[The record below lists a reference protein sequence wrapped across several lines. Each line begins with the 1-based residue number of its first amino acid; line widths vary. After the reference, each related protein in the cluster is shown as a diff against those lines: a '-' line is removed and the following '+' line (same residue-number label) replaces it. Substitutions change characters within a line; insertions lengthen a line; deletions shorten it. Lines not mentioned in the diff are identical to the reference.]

1 MSSVNPIKLELLAPA
16 KDLPTAVAAIN
27 CGADAVY
34 IGAMRFGARQMA
46 SNDIDEIAR
55 LVDYAHKFNVKIY
68 VTVNTIIYEDELHDV
83 EALVT
88 NLYRIGVDA
97 LIVQDMALLRMNLP
111 PIALHSS
118 TQCDLRTAEKAQFLQ
133 DVGFS
138 QLVLAR
144 ELTISEIKAIRAVTN
159 VPLEVFIHGALCV
172 SYSGRCQL
180 SHVAKDRSANR
191 GACAQMCRLR
201 YDLTDESGRVIERGL
216 HLLSLKDLNQTENI
230 ATLVEAGA
238 TSFKIEGRLKDANY
252 VKNVVSHYN
261 RVLNE
266 LVERSGGKYVRA
278 SVGECVVPFDCD
290 VKKSF
295 NRGFTQYFL
304 KERRPNATMAS
315 LFTPKTQGEFIGKV
329 KSSKGKTII
338 VETQVQL
345 HNGDGLSYF
354 DERGEYCGFRVN
366 VAERNKV
373 ICNSELKIKPGT
385 KLYRT
390 YDKAFDDVLISKEM
404 RRKISVDFELRTNDN
419 TLILKA
425 TDCRGNEV
433 VKTLHVGK
441 LQVAQK
447 NQAQRQIETLSKLG
461 DTIYAV
467 RNIVVDENIFIPA
480 SALSALKRDV
490 IAGLDVAQRV
500 TYEFEYRRTE
510 NKNAKYIADRL
521 NYADNVA
528 NSLAEK
534 FYRSH
539 GVSEIEPALETGSTP
554 VADKPLMHTRYCIR
568 RELGACRMLK
578 NAKRLPEKLFL
589 KTGNLTLAIDCD
601 CVACEMKLRIVK

>member
-1 MSSVNPIKLELLAPA
+1 MSSVKPIKLELLAPA

-290 VKKSF
+290 VNKSF

-315 LFTPKTQGEFIGKV
+315 LFTPKSQGEFIGKV

-338 VETQVQL
+338 VETQVQM

-354 DERGEYCGFRVN
+354 DERGEYYGFRVN

-390 YDKAFDDVLISKEM
+390 YDKAFDDVLISNEM

-490 IAGLDVAQRV
+490 IVGLDVAQRV

-539 GVSEIEPALETGSTP
+539 GVSEIEPAFETGTTP